1 MKAMIYILLES
12 SAAMILFYCIY
23 WLFLRKETWFTANRI
38 YLTGSLLLSVILPL
52 FPLKYTVTV
61 AAAEPVFLE
70 AASDAFLRIK
80 PIEEGMVFTDSG
92 LNLFHV
98 FLIVYFFGAA
108 WVFMRL
114 LVQTI
119 RLVILAKRYG
129 KPLEDNLYLVE
140 NNIYPIPFSFFRYI
154 FIHPAIHSGS
164 DLNDIITH
172 EKVHILEHHWIDLLI
187 TEILCV
193 VFWFNPFV
201 WWFERSIKQNHEY
214 LADEGVLA
222 QGRNL
227 GRYQALLINQL
238 MGVPVIGIANHLN
251 FALNKTRFKM
261 MTKKKKSKLRAVRMA
276 LALPVIAALLM
287 AFAKPVYRHSEVLP
301 VENPMDQPGKT
312 GKKVSMKVTG
322 KVVKPDGTPLHGASV
337 ILLGT
342 TTGTVAN
349 SNGLF
354 SLEITGSGEQTLVI
368 SFVGYET
375 VKYNLGSEKGE
386 KSISIEMKEGLFH
399 IDPDKHFQTPP
410 PPPPPSLSSPPP
422 PPAKNG
428 TKSTGEVEE
437 IFIVVEE
444 LPEYPGGLHAL
455 GKYIET
461 GVKQLKGEKNLTG
474 KVLLGFTV
482 DEKGM
487 VTDIKILESD
497 SKAVSDAAVHIMKGM
512 EPWKP
517 GRQRGKA
524 VPVNYSLPVE
534 F

>member
-1 MKAMIYILLES
+1 MKTVIYILLES

-23 WLFLRKETWFTANRI
+23 WLFLRKETWFTANRF
-38 YLTGSLLLSVILPL
+38 YLTGSLLLSVIIPL

-70 AASDAFLRIK
+70 AASEAFLRMV
-80 PIEEGMVFTDSG
+80 PVEEGMVFTDSG
-92 LNLFHV
+92 LSLFHV
-98 FLIVYFFGAA
+98 ILIVYFIGAA
-108 WVFMRL
+108 WVFLRL
-114 LVQTI
+114 LFQTI
-119 RLVILAKRYG
+119 RLVILADRYG

-140 NNIYPIPFSFFRYI
+140 NNLYPIPFSFFRYI

-164 DLNDIITH
+164 DLNDIIAH
-172 EKVHILEHHWIDLLI
+172 EKVHIREHHWIDLLI

-261 MTKKKKSKLRAVRMA
+261 MTKKKKSKLRAVRMT
-276 LALPVIAALLM
+276 LALPVIAALLV
-287 AFAKPVYRHSEVLP
+287 AFSKPVYQLTPSGKNQVQVH
-301 VENPMDQPGKT
+301 PG
-312 GKKVSMKVTG
+312 SDND
-322 KVVKPDGTPLHGASV
+322 PQIIRIDGIIEAQGGVPLHGASV
-337 ILLGT
+337 ILAGT
-342 TTGTVAN
+342 HKGTI
-349 SNGLF
+349 SNQDGRFNL
-354 SLEITGSGEQTLVI
+354 SVPQSPDAKLQI
-368 SFVGYET
+368 SFIGYET
-375 VKYNLGSEKGE
+375 VILDLSDHDPSLGLSLYVQMKKG
-386 KSISIEMKEGLFH
+386 MFH
-399 IDPDKHFQTPP
+399 LDPEKHFKAPQP
-410 PPPPPSLSSPPP
+410 PPPPPSAPSPPP
-422 PPAKNG
+422 VKTDTQA
-428 TKSTGEVEE
+428 TGEVEE
-437 IFIVVEE
+437 VFIVVEQM
-444 LPEYPGGLHAL
+444 PEYPGGLYAL
-455 GKYIET
+455 GKYMET
-461 GVKQLKGEKNLTG
+461 GVKQMKGERNLMG

-482 DEKGM
+482 DEEGRVK
-487 VTDIKILESD
+487 DIKILETENIEI
-497 SKAVSDAAVHIMKGM
+497 AGAAVQILDGM
-512 EPWKP
+512 ENWKP